1 LKKYLRYVREVSEG
15 DKSQA
20 EGLLYS
26 LAETKEVEVSEEAN
40 KGELARSIYDKLK
53 ELGYEVDLGVGVS
66 GYRLDLAIYDSKAG
80 RF

>member
-1 LKKYLRYVREVSEG
+1 M
-15 DKSQA
+15 
-20 EGLLYS
+20 
-26 LAETKEVEVSEEAN
+26 EVSEEAN